1 MKVKDFLLILIC
13 VLNCSTINE
22 QFEDTVVAIM
32 CICHSTQNLMFLS
45 ASLMGDAL
53 YFCCHMMSFVNANLP
68 RYPFGIFMIN
78 PFGLLLGLSCDVK
91 RLRVLNFPG
100 ISSFV
105 SSSSNTYLLSFSNIP
120 FPISASRPTQNL
132 CIPLHGR
139 TPTSSLL
146 GLQALPFITACSL
159 IYEVSW
165 LSIQIQHHGEVIIK
179 KSSL

>member
-22 QFEDTVVAIM
+22 QFEDTVVVAIM

-105 SSSSNTYLLSFSNIP
+105 SSSSNTYLLPFSNIP
-120 FPISASRPTQNL
+120 FLFQHHDQHKICVSR
-132 CIPLHGR
+132 CMV
-139 TPTSSLL
+139 
-146 GLQALPFITACSL
+146 GLQPVLYLVFRPF
-159 IYEVSW
+159 
-165 LSIQIQHHGEVIIK
+165 LS
-179 KSSL
+179 